1 MGLLPKTG
9 GFLLLTAFLW
19 PRQKCSLLGSSSPLC
34 SLPVCQRNHSMT
46 GKGKLIKV
54 FSM

>member
-1 MGLLPKTG
+1 MGLLPKTS
-9 GFLLLTAFLW
+9 GFLLQPAVLW
-19 PRQKCSLLGSSSPLC
+19 PRQKRSLLGSSSPLC
-34 SLPVCQRNHSMT
+34 SLPVCQRSHSLT